1 MDIGFAGGG
10 DDAAGDDVAIHDTA
24 EDIDEDGLDV
34 GVLEDDAECGGDLF
48 SGGAA
53 ADIEEV
59 GGLAAVVTDDI
70 HGSHGESG
78 AIDEAGDIAVEL
90 DIIQFMLAGL
100 GFKGGFLAD
109 IAEGQEVFVAVEG
122 VVVEADLGIDRKDI
136 QCVVV
141 FADEGERVD
150 FDEGGVAFPPSAV
163 GAEEEF
169 GGGVDEVTGEAEGG
183 GLASGLVGLV
193 TEAGVDAFADDLF
206 R

>member
-10 DDAAGDDVAIHDTA
+10 DDTAGDDVAIHDTA

-34 GVLEDDAECGGDLF
+34 GVLEDDAEGCGDLLG
-48 SGGAA
+48 GGAA
-53 ADIEEV
+53 ADVEEV

-70 HGSHGESG
+70 HGAHGESR

-90 DIIQFMLAGL
+90 DIIQFMLAGF
-100 GFKGGFLAD
+100 GFEGGFLAD

-136 QCVVV
+136 QRVIVL
-141 FADEGERVD
+141 ADEGERVD
-150 FDEGGVAFPPSAV
+150 FHERGVAFPPGAV

-169 GGGVDEVTGEAEGG
+169 GGGVDEVACEAEGS

-193 TEAGVDAFADDLF
+193 AETGVDVFADDLF
-206 R
+206 G